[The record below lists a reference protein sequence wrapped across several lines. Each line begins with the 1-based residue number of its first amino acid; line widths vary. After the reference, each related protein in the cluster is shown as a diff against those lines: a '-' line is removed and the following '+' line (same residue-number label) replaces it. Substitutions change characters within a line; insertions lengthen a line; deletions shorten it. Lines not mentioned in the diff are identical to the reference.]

1 MTAKFLDSFARPI
14 NYLRVSVTD
23 RCNLRCVYC
32 MPAGGIPLLRHQD
45 VLTFEEIQRIVRL
58 AAELG
63 IYKVRLTGGEPLV
76 RIGLSHLV
84 RMIAAIPQIDDIS
97 LTTNG
102 HLLPRYADELAAA
115 GLNRVNVSLDSLR
128 EDRFRTLTRVGA
140 LAQAWEGV
148 TAAEKAG
155 LTPVKINVVVIRG
168 FNDDEVLDFAQLTLE
183 EERHI
188 RFIEVMPLGHNE
200 LWAQDGF
207 VSMQQVRERIETR
220 FGPLEP
226 VGPSALLIGNG
237 PARYYRLPDAPG
249 TLGFITPVSDHFC
262 ANCNRLRLT
271 ADGRLRP
278 CLLSDAEI
286 DLRGPL
292 REGADDAAL
301 RELLNQAVAGK
312 PARHH
317 LSEGEHP
324 VKREMAQIGG

>member
-14 NYLRVSVTD
+14 NYLRISVTD
-23 RCNLRCVYC
+23 RCNLRCIYC
-32 MPAGGIPLLRHQD
+32 MPAEGIPLLTHQD
-45 VLTFEEIQRIVRL
+45 ILTFEEIQRIVRV

-63 IYKVRLTGGEPLV
+63 IYKVRLTGGEPLA
-76 RIGLSHLV
+76 RAGLPHLV

-97 LTTNG
+97 MTTNG
-102 HLLPRYADELAAA
+102 HLLPSCADELAAA
-115 GLNRVNVSLDSLR
+115 GLKRVNISLDSLR
-128 EDRFRTLTRVGA
+128 ADRFRALTRVGA
-140 LAQAWEGV
+140 LARAWEGV
-148 TAAEKAG
+148 AAAERAG

-183 EERHI
+183 QERHI

-200 LWAQDGF
+200 LWAEDGF
-207 VSMQQVRERIETR
+207 VSMQEVREIIEAA

-226 VGPSALLIGNG
+226 VGQTAPVVGNG
-237 PARYYRLPDAPG
+237 PARYWRLADAPG

-262 ANCNRLRLT
+262 ASCNRLRLT

-292 REGADDAAL
+292 RQGMDDTSL
-301 RELLNQAVAGK
+301 RELITQAVVGK
-312 PARHH
+312 PARHR
-317 LSEGEHP
+317 LENGEHP
-324 VKREMAQIGG
+324 VRREMSQIGG

>member
-14 NYLRVSVTD
+14 NYLRISVTD
-23 RCNLRCVYC
+23 RCNLRCIYC
-32 MPAGGIPLLRHQD
+32 MPAEGIPLLTHQD
-45 VLTFEEIQRIVRL
+45 ILSFEEIQRIVRV

-63 IYKVRLTGGEPLV
+63 IYKVRLTGGEPLA
-76 RIGLSHLV
+76 RAGLPHLV
-84 RMIAAIPQIDDIS
+84 RMIAAIPKIDDIS
-97 LTTNG
+97 MTTNG
-102 HLLPRYADELAAA
+102 HLLPRYAEELAAA
-115 GLNRVNVSLDSLR
+115 GLKRVNISLDSLR
-128 EDRFRTLTRVGA
+128 ADRFRALTRVGT
-140 LAQAWEGV
+140 LARAWDGV
-148 TAAEKAG
+148 AAAERAG

-183 EERHI
+183 QERHI

-200 LWAQDGF
+200 LWAEDGF
-207 VSMQQVRERIETR
+207 VSMQEVREKIEAA

-226 VGPSALLIGNG
+226 VGRSALLVGNG
-237 PARYYRLPDAPG
+237 PARYYRLGGAPG

-262 ANCNRLRLT
+262 ASCNRLRLT

-292 REGADDAAL
+292 RQGMDDIAL
-301 RELLNQAVAGK
+301 RELITQAAAGK

-317 LSEGEHP
+317 LEDGEHP
-324 VKREMAQIGG
+324 IKREMSQIGG